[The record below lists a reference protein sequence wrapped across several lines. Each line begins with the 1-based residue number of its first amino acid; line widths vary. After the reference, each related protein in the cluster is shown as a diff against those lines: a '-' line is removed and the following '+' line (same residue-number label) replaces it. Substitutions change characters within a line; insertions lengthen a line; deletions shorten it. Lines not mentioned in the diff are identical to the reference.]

1 MAAMNS
7 VETFRWQR
15 GYSLEKVFRRRRE
28 FCARKLTIAAGWQR
42 ISDGSKALLVEE
54 GMWKQQSEYSL
65 HVIAQSRR

>member
-1 MAAMNS
+1 MNS

-15 GYSLEKVFRRRRE
+15 GYSLERVFQAE
-28 FCARKLTIAAGWQR
+28 ESFAARKLTGWQR

-54 GMWKQQSEYSL
+54 GMWKRQSAYSP